1 MGSPSNGGGAGYR
14 SRNYSR
20 DQKLVVIDWLS
31 PLTVGI
37 NFDSFVVL
45 PVVVVST

>member
-1 MGSPSNGGGAGYR
+1 MGSLGNEGGAEYG
-14 SRNYSR
+14 SGNYSR
-20 DQKLVVIDWLS
+20 NQKLVVIDWLS
-31 PLTVGI
+31 PLAVGI